1 MKLKNI
7 FNLSSRNFI
16 VDPFKTIVKLG
27 ILVYMPEGTKIGFYE
42 NELVFY
48 DPSIYQGLTRF
59 ANGDKRNDIHN
70 LLHPIYFACK
80 WYCENITMRNIF
92 LKSVEGINKLKYLY
106 KDEPIILQCLD
117 YYIVI
122 IETHIKSKSEN
133 EIDVLYNSNYTP
145 FKNYWSDR
153 EITIVS
159 TLFDYM
165 NDIVDKDKI
174 IYVYQ
179 SIEDFLKIY

>member
-27 ILVYMPEGTKIGFYE
+27 ILVYMPEGTKIGFNE

-48 DPSIYQGLTRF
+48 DPSIYQGITRF
-59 ANGDKRNDIHN
+59 VNGDTRTDVHN

-80 WYCENITMRNIF
+80 WYSENINMRNIF
-92 LKSVEGINKLKYLY
+92 LKSIEGINKLKYLY

-122 IETHIKSKSEN
+122 IETHMKTNNDN
-133 EIDVLYNSNYTP
+133 EIDIIYNNNYTP
-145 FKNYWSDR
+145 FKNYWTIRDIS
-153 EITIVS
+153 IVS
-159 TLFDYM
+159 TLFDYI
-165 NDIVDKDKI
+165 NELTEKEKI
-174 IYVYQ
+174 MYVYQ
-179 SIEDFLKIY
+179 SIEEFLKIN